1 MVLQDFF
8 EEKPTVI
15 WTLEHLRSFM
25 TSEIVGLEEEYDI
38 GEAVIAE
45 SHDISRRNFYP
56 IVLVALTLLS
66 DRSQRDY
73 LYFIPETNSMGL
85 WYGAISFRAMT
96 PFEVGT
102 KFTMM
107 LSSGEHVAGKIAMC
121 HKQLCFQFKK
131 DYNVKKNHS

>member
-1 MVLQDFF
+1 MLLKDFF
-8 EEKPTVI
+8 EEKRTVI
-15 WTLEHLRSFM
+15 WTSEHLKSFM
-25 TSEIVGLEEEYDI
+25 TSEIVGLEEEYDL

-45 SHDISRRNFYP
+45 SHEISCRDIYP
-56 IVLVALTLLS
+56 IVLVELTLLR

-85 WYGAISFRAMT
+85 WYGSIDYRALT
-96 PFEVGT
+96 PNEVGT

-107 LSSGEHVAGKIAMC
+107 LSSGEHVRGKIAMR

-131 DYNVKKNHS
+131 GYNVKKNHS